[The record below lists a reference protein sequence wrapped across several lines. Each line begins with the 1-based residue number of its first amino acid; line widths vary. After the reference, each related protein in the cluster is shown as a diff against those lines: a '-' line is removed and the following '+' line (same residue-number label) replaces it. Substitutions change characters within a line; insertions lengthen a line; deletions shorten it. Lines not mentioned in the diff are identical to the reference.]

1 LWWLVLQRQLLQ
13 MVYAKDQVMQQ
24 FIVGMFVGAFV
35 SVASLAVAI
44 KLYLK

>member
-1 LWWLVLQRQLLQ
+1 

-24 FIVGMFVGAFV
+24 FIVGLFAGAFV
-35 SVASLAVAI
+35 SVASLAIAI